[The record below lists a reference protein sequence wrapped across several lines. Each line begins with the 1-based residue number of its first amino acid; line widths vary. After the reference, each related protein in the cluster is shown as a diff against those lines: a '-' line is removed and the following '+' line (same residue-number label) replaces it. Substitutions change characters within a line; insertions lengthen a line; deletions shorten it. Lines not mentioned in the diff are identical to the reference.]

1 MTKEEIILAKFGVK
15 KKEDEFFELLK
26 GFMAEVKLTGEVF
39 VDLVHNYEN
48 VEEKVLK
55 VKERESACDDE
66 AYKIL
71 QALRA
76 SFITPFDREDIY
88 DIANEMDEIVD
99 NLEEVANRFDVFD
112 VKALHPACL
121 QMTDYIMQAIR
132 ELEVMINHLS
142 EIKKNTI
149 VMEQIAEVNR
159 IESAGDICYR
169 AALKELFKE
178 EKDPIELVKWKH
190 IYERLE
196 TALDSC
202 EKVANIVEGVVVKNA

>member
-1 MTKEEIILAKFGVK
+1 MAKFGVK

-48 VEEKVLK
+48 VEEKVAK
-55 VKERESACDDE
+55 VKERESICDDE
-66 AYKIL
+66 AHKIL

-88 DIANEMDEIVD
+88 DIANEMDDIVD
-99 NLEEVANRFDVFD
+99 NLEEVANRFDVFA
-112 VKALHPACL
+112 VKELRPACV
-121 QMTDYIMQAIR
+121 QMADYIMQAIR

-142 EIKKNTI
+142 EIKKNSI

-159 IESAGDICYR
+159 IESAGDSCYR
-169 AALKELFKE
+169 GALKELFAT

-190 IYERLE
+190 LLERLE
-196 TALDSC
+196 TSLDSC
-202 EKVANIVEGVVVKNA
+202 ENVANIVEGVVVKNA